1 MKLIGHSGCDLQLVG
16 SSTVRKTSPNVD
28 YNKRLIKQ
36 ADKQNNFRHPS
47 VKTPKIINIG
57 YKDNLAYFDME
68 YIRGVTLA
76 KFCQVADIQNIE
88 NIINALTN
96 TNDFK
101 SDIKKHVKNKCLTL
115 DNFPHSIIDSVD
127 WIVPTGNCHG
137 DLTFENI
144 LIDSQGQPYVIDF
157 LDSYVDSIEIDY
169 SKLMQDSFCGWS
181 FRSLNNVPWHILRYI
196 NDMLCSKRRYILL
209 LINLYR
215 IIPYTTNRNTHKWLQ
230 SQIERILRAIDH

>member
-16 SSTVRKTSPNVD
+16 SSIVRKISPNPD

-36 ADKQNNFRHPS
+36 AHKQNDFTHPT

-57 YKDNLAYFDME
+57 YKNNLAYFDME
-68 YIRGVTLA
+68 YITGVTLA
-76 KFCQVADIQNIE
+76 KFCQVSNIKNIE
-88 NIINALTN
+88 NIINSLTG

-101 SDIKKHVKNKCLTL
+101 SDIKKQVKNKCLTL
-115 DNFPHSIIDSVD
+115 DHFPHIIIDEVD
-127 WIVPTGNCHG
+127 WTVPTGNCHG

-144 LIDSQGQPYVIDF
+144 LIDSEGQPYVLDF
-157 LDSYVDSIEIDY
+157 LDSYVNSIEVDC

-181 FRSLNNVPWHILRYI
+181 FRSLNTVPWHVLRYI

-230 SQIERILRAIDH
+230 CQIKKTLKAIDH